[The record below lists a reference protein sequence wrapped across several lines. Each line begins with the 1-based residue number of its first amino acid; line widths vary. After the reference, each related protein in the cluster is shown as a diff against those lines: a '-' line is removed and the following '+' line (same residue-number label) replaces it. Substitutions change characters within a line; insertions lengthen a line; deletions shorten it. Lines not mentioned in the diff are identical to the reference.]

1 MALDD
6 AMQAAYTH
14 SRDIAAQLSGTDRAR
29 FAALWRNLL
38 EAPDEEARWDAKEEM
53 ASFLAER
60 LPPEHPVRRALIDDQ
75 GSTLG
80 SATSE
85 LRFTPA
91 DLRTI
96 LAGLEPAMPART
108 VVELAHEAL
117 LAFPSRS
124 AEQIRQQGLDPD
136 AAGLIRLRDPA
147 GAVRLPSFQFGPDGR
162 PVPVVVEINELLGGD
177 DDPWGVASW
186 WLDRN
191 AWLAERPAAL
201 LGHIADDDLIAVA
214 RADLEVC

>member
-6 AMQAAYTH
+6 AVRAAYTH
-14 SRDIAAQLSGTDRAR
+14 RRDIVARLDDAGRAR
-29 FAALWRNLL
+29 FAALWRTLL
-38 EAPDEEARWDAKEEM
+38 AATDEEARWDAKEEM

-60 LPPEHPVRRALIDDQ
+60 LPPEHPVRRALIDDRR
-75 GSTLG
+75 STLG
-80 SATSE
+80 TAASE
-85 LRFTPA
+85 RLDLA
-91 DLRTI
+91 DLRDV
-96 LAGLEPAMPART
+96 LADLEWATPART
-108 VVELAHEAL
+108 VAELAHEAL
-117 LAFPSRS
+117 LAFPSLS
-124 AEQIRQQGLDPD
+124 AAQVRRRGLDPD

-162 PVPVVVEINELLGGD
+162 PVPVVVAINELLGGD

-201 LGHIADDDLIAVA
+201 LGHIADDDLVAAA